1 MIFSE
6 MINNPRGFLCSERR
20 DDDRVLPV
28 HVLAVVHQ
36 ERLRLLPRRPPQRLP
51 VRLARP
57 HVRLLLLHHRHR
69 RRLQGREA
77 EWPNHATRSS
87 KWCITAF

>member
-1 MIFSE
+1 MF
-6 MINNPRGFLCSERR
+6 NNPRGFLCSERR

-69 RRLQGREA
+69 RRLQGGAKLHCEFTQ
-77 EWPNHATRSS
+77 PTD
-87 KWCITAF
+87 